1 MGGTPLL
8 SFTSGVWT
16 ITGWIEAP
24 PEKTFFL
31 YQRRGARTGDTTITH
46 LHQELER
53 GDVPL
58 LPTCTWQ
65 DSPKRPIAGP
75 AFLPVPAR
83 QTEQ

>member
-31 YQRRGARTGDTTITH
+31 YQRRGARTYRSVH
-46 LHQELER
+46 LLKPPRLTLSH
-53 GDVPL
+53 G
-58 LPTCTWQ
+58 
-65 DSPKRPIAGP
+65 GP
-75 AFLPVPAR
+75 ALEKIQLHNVKYIRGAPAPSVISK
-83 QTEQ
+83 